1 MSHDETLDRL
11 HDLTNR
17 LTARLTDAATVRAR
31 LTKARQQARWPDVQR
46 SSRRFAEVPNL
57 PYFDPSDDN
66 NPTH

>member
-1 MSHDETLDRL
+1 
-11 HDLTNR
+11 
-17 LTARLTDAATVRAR
+17 
-31 LTKARQQARWPDVQR
+31 VQR